1 VRSVF
6 TKNAKRDFTMVQIFF
21 LTAVLFSMFLPRS
34 GFTFDGAKQKE
45 LTIKNHGHGGPHG
58 SALWVTNLGV
68 ADTKLTV
75 SNKPFDAVAQ
85 ERAYASEV
93 AAGKTVRLDNA
104 LPATFRGSD
113 MLVIRSQE
121 EVATLVAPV
130 DFPVHS
136 AEFYS
141 SQLRQEDDKPQAN
154 GRQEEAPKWARELGA
169 IGKTAAN
176 VFNADDVG
184 YAPAVKG
191 QTDVDKRY
199 VFGVGVALKKANSSA
214 ELTLIGR
221 AGQTIKSLVLSSSKR
236 VYWQA
241 PLGEFVSG
249 TDNFPSRIE
258 LKVLSGT
265 AQGFMSIKDV
275 ESGETTPLPIAPL
288 VGDGNFN
295 AQPGDEESSL
305 STQSGKGGPM
315 LNEESSLA
323 PQGGSGGYAY
333 FSNGVYDSRYSSYTY
348 NVYNAPPNVCGRLNM
363 VRNGSP
369 ESTDGWICTNAYG
382 YGSKGPWTPS
392 VNQTGENIRIV
403 WPNGT
408 YTVGGEYKVDDVS
421 DPQIWAYQSGGIGI
435 PIPTQFNG
443 WGSDAQ
449 WGSGFNFYAWSWVK
463 ANFRN
468 VSTNK
473 YSGGGAY
480 TSNVPVDVYGTATAF
495 SPYYINWSVPP
506 PPQSAHNSYDT
517 YEWCVYSKDYF
528 YECFNCLYFYGPR

>member
-1 VRSVF
+1 MRSVF
-6 TKNAKRDFTMVQIFF
+6 SKNAKRDFTVVQFFF
-21 LTAVLFSMFLPRS
+21 LIAVLFSMFLPRS

-45 LTIKNHGHGGPHG
+45 LTLKTHGHGGPNG
-58 SALWVTNLGV
+58 SALWVTNLGN
-68 ADTKLTV
+68 ANTKLTV
-75 SNKPFDAVAQ
+75 SNKPFDSVAQ
-85 ERAYASEV
+85 ERSYASEV
-93 AAGKTVRLDNA
+93 AAGKTVRLDDA

-113 MLVIRSQE
+113 TLFIRSQE

-130 DFPVHS
+130 DFPVHHS
-136 AEFYS
+136 EFYS
-141 SQLRQEDDKPQAN
+141 SPLPQEDGKPQASN
-154 GRQEEAPKWARELGA
+154 VQETPKWARELGG
-169 IGKTAAN
+169 IGKTLAN

-191 QTDVDKRY
+191 QREVDKRY
-199 VFGVGVALKKANSSA
+199 VFGVGVALRKPNSSA
-214 ELTLIGR
+214 ELTLIDR
-221 AGQTIKSLVLSSSKR
+221 TGQTIKSLVLSSSAR

-249 TDNFPSRIE
+249 TDKFPSRIE
-258 LKVLSGT
+258 MKVLTGT
-265 AQGFMSIKDV
+265 AQGFLSIKDV

-288 VGDGNFN
+288 VGESNFN

-305 STQSGKGGPM
+305 SAQSGKGGPM

-333 FSNGVYDSRYSSYTY
+333 FSNGIYDNRYSSYTF
-348 NVYNAPPNVCGRLNM
+348 NVYSAPPNVCGTLQI
-363 VRNGSP
+363 VRNSNP
-369 ESTDGWICTNAYG
+369 ESSGGWICTDAYG

-408 YTVGGEYKVDDVS
+408 YTVGGDYKVDDVT
-421 DPQIWAYQSGGIGI
+421 DPQIYSYQSGGVGI
-435 PIPTQFNG
+435 PIPTDFDG

-449 WGSGFNFYAWSWVK
+449 WGTGFNFYAWSWVK
-463 ANFRN
+463 ATFKN

-480 TSNVPVDVYGTATAF
+480 NSNWPVDVWGTGTGF

-506 PPQSAHNSYDT
+506 PPPSAHNSYDT

-528 YECFNCLYFYGPR
+528 YSCFQCIYLYGPR